1 MPDIAKAFMIDDA
14 KVPPGHTF
22 FSWEYRCEG
31 LAKEDKSK
39 NYQSD
44 DPSEDTTAEG
54 TPTESE
60 HSAAPATSNA
70 RPRASRR
77 SRRLRRCRQGRK
89 YPNPLP
95 AWRGAKS
102 FPVRARI

>member
-39 NYQSD
+39 NSQSD

-54 TPTESE
+54 TSSESE
-60 HSAAPATSNA
+60 QSAPASKEVES
-70 RPRASRR
+70 RRASRR

-89 YPNPLP
+89 YPSPLP
-95 AWRGAKS
+95 AWRGAKT
-102 FPVRARI
+102 FPVRENI